1 MKRKANGH
9 NAAYIKRLAK
19 SIKKSENISHHEA
32 LDRASK
38 ESGFANWG
46 NFLNLSKNGQPQNQK
61 VKATFSL
68 PNPLTLPYHSFP
80 AKTGDKRPNA
90 KMPILAHQ
98 KIADYLKVVKGA
110 VEYNKKAFNLILSVQ
125 STLDD
130 WIQQEYRDKTD
141 LSDEVFFQMYF
152 GQISDSP
159 LLSPTSHEK
168 KELVKKLKSSQQL
181 LKKHYHECLPIIL
194 LHKKIDSG
202 IKLIDNWPVSA
213 MKRAIAAE
221 KKYGSIEPNT
231 LVTLKSNKRNGLVIK
246 DKFYGSYIKCYT
258 DSGIKS
264 FSRDQ
269 ISVVRDQSRKLEFKP
284 MKLLLPFGKWICK
297 NGSEVLFNRDYNPIW
312 VKEKNGVVYSVE
324 PHLWIR
330 DIQEHIFFFQEGS
343 EPWSGDK
350 KSTSICLQ
358 ALKEWSVDNKV
369 SKLMALLPK
378 VASDGNIE
386 LLKSKDWPS

>member
-38 ESGFANWG
+38 ESGFANWA
-46 NFLNLSKNGQPQNQK
+46 NFLNLSKKGQPQNQK
-61 VKATFSL
+61 VKATLSL

-80 AKTGDKRPNA
+80 AKYGDKRPNA
-90 KMPILAHQ
+90 KMPISAHQ
-98 KIADYLKVVKGA
+98 KIADYLKMVKGA

-130 WIQQEYRDKTD
+130 WIQQEYRDKTE
-141 LSDEVFFQMYF
+141 LPDEAFFKMYF
-152 GQISDSP
+152 GQISSYH
-159 LLSPTSHEK
+159 LLSPSNQEK
-168 KELVKKLKSSQQL
+168 QALVRKLRACQQL
-181 LKKHYHECLPIIL
+181 LKKHYHECPPIIS
-194 LHKKIDSG
+194 LHKKIDSS
-202 IKLIDNWPVSA
+202 IKLIENWPASA
-213 MKRAIAAE
+213 TKRAIATE
-221 KKYGSIEPNT
+221 KKYGRIEPNT
-231 LVTLKSNKRNGLVIK
+231 LVTLKSNRGKGLVIK
-246 DKFYGSYIKCYT
+246 DKFSGSYIKCYT

-269 ISVVRDQSRKLEFKP
+269 ISVARDQSRKLEFNP
-284 MKLLLPFGKWICK
+284 MKLMLPYGKWICK
-297 NGSEVLFNRDYNPIW
+297 NGSEVLFNRDYKPIW
-312 VKEKNGVVYSVE
+312 IKDESGVVYSVE

-330 DIQEHIFFFQEGS
+330 DIQEHVFFFQGGS

-358 ALKEWSVDNKV
+358 VLKEWSVDNKV
-369 SKLMALLPK
+369 SKLMALLAK
-378 VASDGNIE
+378 VALDGDIDI
-386 LLKSKDWPS
+386 LKSNDWPS